1 MVWRTINV
9 EMIIQRNYSSKLAR
23 SIKVARRIGNNWM
36 TAIDNA
42 GLRAGDAIKSTIT
55 GKQPVGPKFKFQPK
69 TNAEINRATIA
80 QEQAIKAAPAKAQAK
95 AAEVMD
101 TRVGEVVDKGIESTI
116 RRPDVAVV
124 ATASQL
130 TTPVG
135 LAIGGPAGTAL
146 CMPGYSAA
154 VPMVVNRPLMTKGVK
169 NKLDKAATDYTKTGF
184 SRKLRGAKGTVGD
197 YIRTAQTM
205 PIPVLTM

>member
-1 MVWRTINV
+1 
-9 EMIIQRNYSSKLAR
+9 
-23 SIKVARRIGNNWM
+23 VARRIGNNWM

-154 VPMVVNRPLMTKGVK
+154 VPMVVNRPLMTQGVK